1 MIPVKYLWWMSSKAH
16 NYHVTLVRTAAI
28 LMLLLWAMATES
40 TFAQLGLVEWQETF
54 DSRCALADFQAFEA
68 NVTVETGHMPGL
80 RNVVPELDKL
90 EAALRPWGANRER
103 ENRCMQLLLADQ
115 GKRLFQ
121 LNALYGLHSAVVKEA
136 WISTTLPTSFQWIP
150 ALTTGWNQSAHTN
163 TLRAGLWWNTEADAA
178 EGGAALD
185 GAIDERGV
193 PAASTH
199 RAIAQ
204 LEKFQ
209 RRFPTDPHRVLVAYI
224 KGMAFATRW
233 TGRPGYD
240 QQLDEWLALYKVIS
254 RMMVNTELPDHQLD
268 WVDALSNWERVA
280 CNGEQ
285 SRTNLIEQQGLPADA
300 LSQFLP
306 WWTGNQLSCST
317 LDSYEVALP
326 PAYASLWKNEPLAQE
341 AETPASTPSAASFTE
356 IEPAPYAA
364 AYKCQLHEVK
374 GGDTLWNISKRYPGT
389 TPEWIAEINE
399 ITDYIRI
406 GEVLCI
412 PIQPV
417 P

>member
-1 MIPVKYLWWMSSKAH
+1 MSSKAP
-16 NYHVTLVRTAAI
+16 NYHAGLVRTTTTLI
-28 LMLLLWAMATES
+28 LLLWVIATES
-40 TFAQLGLVEWQETF
+40 PFAQLGLVEWQETF
-54 DSRCALADFQAFEA
+54 DSRCALADFQAFVA
-68 NVTVETGHMPGL
+68 DVTVETSHMPGL
-80 RNVVPELDKL
+80 KNAVPALDEL
-90 EAALRPWGANRER
+90 EAALQPWGADRER

-115 GKRLFQ
+115 GKRLLQ
-121 LNALYGLHSAVVKEA
+121 LNALHGLHSAVINEA
-136 WISTTLPTSFQWIP
+136 WISTTLPPSFQWIP
-150 ALTTGWNQSAHTN
+150 ALTTGWNQSAHSN
-163 TLRAGLWWNTEADAA
+163 APRAGLWWNTETDAA
-178 EGGAALD
+178 EGGATLN

-193 PAASTH
+193 PAESTH

-209 RRFPTDPHRVLVAYI
+209 RRFPNDPHRVLVAYI

-240 QQLDEWLALYKVIS
+240 RQLDEWLALYKVIS

-268 WVDALSNWERVA
+268 WVDALSKWERVA

-285 SRTNLIEQQGLPADA
+285 SRTNLIEQQGLPADV

-306 WWTGNQLSCST
+306 WWTGSQLPCST

-326 PAYASLWKNEPLAQE
+326 PAYASLWRNESVAQE
-341 AETPASTPSAASFTE
+341 VETPAATPSATSFTE
-356 IEPAPYAA
+356 IEPASYAV
-364 AYKCQLHEVK
+364 AYTCQLHEVK
-374 GGDTLWNISKRYPGT
+374 AGDTLWNISKRYPGT
-389 TPEWIAEINE
+389 TPDWIAEINE

-412 PIQPV
+412 PIQP
-417 P
+417 